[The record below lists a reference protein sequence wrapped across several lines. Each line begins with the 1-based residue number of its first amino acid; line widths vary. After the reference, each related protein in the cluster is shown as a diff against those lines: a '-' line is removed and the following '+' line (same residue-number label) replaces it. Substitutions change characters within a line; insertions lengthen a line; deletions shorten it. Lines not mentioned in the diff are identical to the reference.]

1 MRDVVQLEPAVRRG
15 LRNAPAVLL
24 RGEHA
29 GGAVHALA
37 EVRHD
42 GLAVRA
48 EPARSISGIT
58 LLSAEVVW
66 FTSSRAVAD
75 PTGLADSTPQGPG
88 LERYV
93 DPVGGF
99 FFDYPAGL
107 KLFVTDN
114 GEDRVIF
121 GDTPEGETRFMIT
134 AYPYVLAEPLTEEII
149 QAQPFAA
156 DFISLVERLALP
168 SGATAFLSARNDAV
182 LGATRDAHFVHGETA
197 FHVSAVADREDL
209 FNRVLQSWR
218 FAHPTTP

>member
-1 MRDVVQLEPAVRRG
+1 VSRFKLAIT
-15 LRNAPAVLL
+15 VL
-24 RGEHA
+24 
-29 GGAVHALA
+29 
-37 EVRHD
+37 
-42 GLAVRA
+42 
-48 EPARSISGIT
+48 GIT
-58 LLSAEVVW
+58 LLSAGVVW
-66 FTSSRAVAD
+66 LTDGRAAAD
-75 PTGLADSTPQGPG
+75 PTGLADTTPQGPG

-134 AYPYVLAEPLTEEII
+134 AYPYVLTEPLTEEII

-156 DFISLVERLALP
+156 DFTSPVERLALP
-168 SGATAFLSARNDAV
+168 SGATAFLSARNDAA

-197 FHVSAVADREDL
+197 FHVSVVADFEDL
-209 FNRVLQSWR
+209 FNGILQSWR
-218 FAHPTTP
+218 FVSPPTL